1 MDHLPAGITLEDFN
15 IKQLKALILKAA
27 QVLKTKERQISRD
40 HDQISNYVDVRE
52 NFVGE
57 TLSATIEA
65 ELESLDLKNR
75 RARGPS
81 SVWLTSKN
89 TVGTSNN
96 ALNISNYPG
105 ITELMN
111 NINGSNFVDE
121 NLQLDSCLIS
131 CLATAKKTISL
142 HSDNE
147 KDHICQNSP
156 ICVVS
161 FGAVRTVEFTD
172 LDNKLVKSF
181 TPDHGGLYVMKEGSQ
196 SFLKHRVPA
205 GQHIVNGN
213 NVRYSLSFR
222 RFLGNKTTPDGQA
235 DAASSSV
242 RHSDR
247 NTHRPRAVVFAGDSH
262 FARLDPQRLHKDK
275 VKVFNISRG
284 GSKMRDVEKALCD
297 FYVNHSHDFHIE
309 KIFLSIGTNDIRYCQ
324 DGVGF
329 LTKPLTQLL
338 GKAKELFPN
347 SNIVV
352 QNLLPLP
359 ITNRY
364 VASNVL
370 DFNCMLF
377 KACTRFKCM
386 MLNVFDKFLDRNGFR
401 SRLLFPANDRNVH
414 LNPAGL
420 GKLAKMY
427 LTIIHSNYFNPLLMI

>member
-15 IKQLKALILKAA
+15 IKQLKALILKAE

-81 SVWLTSKN
+81 SVWLISKN

-111 NINGSNFVDE
+111 NINGSNVVDE
-121 NLQLDSCLIS
+121 NWQPDSCLIS

-196 SFLKHRVPA
+196 SFLEHRVPA
-205 GQHIVNGN
+205 GQHTVNGN

-242 RHSDR
+242 THSDR

-275 VKVFNISRG
+275 IKVFNISRG
-284 GSKMRDVEKALCD
+284 GSKMMDVEKALCD

-386 MLNVFDKFLDRNGFR
+386 MLNVLI
-401 SRLLFPANDRNVH
+401 SSFPANDRNVH

-420 GKLAKMY
+420 GKLAKIY

>member
-1 MDHLPAGITLEDFN
+1 MDHLPAGITFEDFN
-15 IKQLKALILKAA
+15 IKQLKALILKAE

-40 HDQISNYVDVRE
+40 PDQISNYVDVRE

-96 ALNISNYPG
+96 TLNISNYPG

-121 NLQLDSCLIS
+121 NWQLVSCLIS
-131 CLATAKKTISL
+131 CLATAKKIISL

-156 ICVVS
+156 IS

-181 TPDHGGLYVMKEGSQ
+181 TPNHGGLYVIKEGSQ

-222 RFLGNKTTPDGQA
+222 RFLGNKTTPMVKLMQRVQA
-235 DAASSSV
+235 SHILIETPIA
-242 RHSDR
+242 
-247 NTHRPRAVVFAGDSH
+247 RAQWCLQVTQILQG
-262 FARLDPQRLHKDK
+262 
-275 VKVFNISRG
+275 
-284 GSKMRDVEKALCD
+284 
-297 FYVNHSHDFHIE
+297 
-309 KIFLSIGTNDIRYCQ
+309 
-324 DGVGF
+324 
-329 LTKPLTQLL
+329 LT
-338 GKAKELFPN
+338 
-347 SNIVV
+347 
-352 QNLLPLP
+352 
-359 ITNRY
+359 
-364 VASNVL
+364 
-370 DFNCMLF
+370 
-377 KACTRFKCM
+377 
-386 MLNVFDKFLDRNGFR
+386 LNVFIRIKLRFLIFLEED
-401 SRLLFPANDRNVH
+401 L
-414 LNPAGL
+414 
-420 GKLAKMY
+420 K
-427 LTIIHSNYFNPLLMI
+427 

>member
-15 IKQLKALILKAA
+15 IKQLKALILKAE

-57 TLSATIEA
+57 TLSATIEV

-105 ITELMN
+105 INELMN
-111 NINGSNFVDE
+111 NINGSNFIDE
-121 NLQLDSCLIS
+121 NWQLDSCLIS
-131 CLATAKKTISL
+131 CLATSKKTISL
-142 HSDNE
+142 HSNNE
-147 KDHICQNSP
+147 KDDICQSSP

-222 RFLGNKTTPDGQA
+222 RFLGNKPPPPLW
-235 DAASSSV
+235 SS
-242 RHSDR
+242 
-247 NTHRPRAVVFAGDSH
+247 
-262 FARLDPQRLHKDK
+262 
-275 VKVFNISRG
+275 
-284 GSKMRDVEKALCD
+284 
-297 FYVNHSHDFHIE
+297 
-309 KIFLSIGTNDIRYCQ
+309 
-324 DGVGF
+324 
-329 LTKPLTQLL
+329 
-338 GKAKELFPN
+338 
-347 SNIVV
+347 
-352 QNLLPLP
+352 
-359 ITNRY
+359 
-364 VASNVL
+364 
-370 DFNCMLF
+370 
-377 KACTRFKCM
+377 
-386 MLNVFDKFLDRNGFR
+386 
-401 SRLLFPANDRNVH
+401 
-414 LNPAGL
+414 
-420 GKLAKMY
+420 
-427 LTIIHSNYFNPLLMI
+427 

>member
-15 IKQLKALILKAA
+15 IKKLKALILKAE
-27 QVLKTKERQISRD
+27 QGLKTKERQISRD

-52 NFVGE
+52 NFIGE

-81 SVWLTSKN
+81 SIWLTSKN

-105 ITELMN
+105 ITELMS

-121 NLQLDSCLIS
+121 NWQLDSCLIS

-147 KDHICQNSP
+147 KDDICQNSP
-156 ICVVS
+156 
-161 FGAVRTVEFTD
+161 FRAVRTVEFTD

-205 GQHIVNGN
+205 GQHIDNGN

-222 RFLGNKTTPDGQA
+222 RFLDNKTTPDGQD

-242 RHSDR
+242 THSDR
-247 NTHRPRAVVFAGDSH
+247 NTHRLRAVVFAGDSH

-275 VKVFNISRG
+275 IKVFNISRG
-284 GSKMRDVEKALCD
+284 GSKMRDDEKALCD
-297 FYVNHSHDFHIE
+297 FYVNHSHNFHTE
-309 KIFLSIGTNDIRYCQ
+309 KIFLCIGTNDIRYCQ

-329 LTKPLTQLL
+329 LTKPLTQLH
-338 GKAKELFPN
+338 GKARELFPN
-347 SNIVV
+347 RNIVV

-359 ITNRY
+359 ITKRY

-386 MLNVFDKFLDRNGFR
+386 MLNVFDKFLDRNDFR

>member
-1 MDHLPAGITLEDFN
+1 MDHLSAGITLEDFN
-15 IKQLKALILKAA
+15 IKQLKALILKAE

-96 ALNISNYPG
+96 ELNILNYPG
-105 ITELMN
+105 ITELMS

-121 NLQLDSCLIS
+121 NWQLDSCLIF
-131 CLATAKKTISL
+131 CLVTAKKTISL
-142 HSDNE
+142 YSDNE

-161 FGAVRTVEFTD
+161 FGFGAVRTVEFTD

-222 RFLGNKTTPDGQA
+222 RFFGNKTTPDGQA

-242 RHSDR
+242 THSDR

-275 VKVFNISRG
+275 IKFFNIFRG

-297 FYVNHSHDFHIE
+297 F
-309 KIFLSIGTNDIRYCQ
+309 
-324 DGVGF
+324 
-329 LTKPLTQLL
+329 
-338 GKAKELFPN
+338 
-347 SNIVV
+347 
-352 QNLLPLP
+352 
-359 ITNRY
+359 
-364 VASNVL
+364 
-370 DFNCMLF
+370 
-377 KACTRFKCM
+377 
-386 MLNVFDKFLDRNGFR
+386 
-401 SRLLFPANDRNVH
+401 
-414 LNPAGL
+414 
-420 GKLAKMY
+420 
-427 LTIIHSNYFNPLLMI
+427 